1 MAASIL
7 FMVTLHGTFR
17 FGGDQQF
24 VLLASSVYILA
35 FTLASNPAQP
45 VD

>member
-1 MAASIL
+1 MTASVL

-17 FGGDQQF
+17 FGGDRQF
-24 VLLASSVYILA
+24 VMLASSVYMFA